1 MNSIFRLASLT
12 TTAFLAAAS
21 TACTD
26 GTAVADPVNPPTN
39 NQGIVAGTLEATA
52 QRPTLTLRNT
62 TEHVVGYMVL
72 EKNMMVVALFP
83 PCGPQCP
90 QLAQGQ
96 QVAIPY
102 SAINGYTSA
111 ATEVMVMWWSY
122 TRAADGT
129 LQPTGG
135 VQSKTVRL

>member
-1 MNSIFRLASLT
+1 MNSIIRLASLT
-12 TTAFLAAAS
+12 ATAFLAAAS
-21 TACTD
+21 TACDD
-26 GTAVADPVNPPTN
+26 GTAVADPVNPPNN
-39 NQGIVAGTLEATA
+39 NQGIVAGTVEATA

-62 TEHVVGYMVL
+62 TEHVVGYMVV

-102 SAINGYTSA
+102 TAINGYTSA
-111 ATEVMVMWWSY
+111 ATEVMVMWWTY

-135 VQSKTVRL
+135 MQSKTVRL